1 MRSKLGY
8 TELSERAHF
17 YVWRRTLGTY
27 KITKIETLTPRQAQQ
42 LRASTETLFWHDV
55 PVQPE

>member
-8 TELSERAHF
+8 TELSERADF

-42 LRASTETLFWHDV
+42 L
-55 PVQPE
+55 